1 MSADPNVLLVI
12 LDSVRAQ
19 NLDAYGHS

>member
-1 MSADPNVLLVI
+1 MSDEPNVLLVI

-19 NLDAYGHS
+19 NLSAYGHS